1 MLRLPVAPYH
11 RVRMASIANNL
22 RTEKGLELLGNT
34 ERYIGKV
41 VNATAILISNCYGF
55 ETNDTTDC
63 RINLWYQKTSKS
75 RKYTPLLQTIP
86 LMHET
91 FR

>member
-1 MLRLPVAPYH
+1 MLCLPAAPYH
-11 RVRMASIANNL
+11 GVRMASIVNNL
-22 RTEKGLELLGNT
+22 RMEKELKLLENT
-34 ERYIGKV
+34 EGCMGKV

-75 RKYTPLLQTIP
+75 RKSAPLLQTIP
-86 LMHET
+86 VMHET